1 MSSSSSS
8 AGSSSGLR
16 RRTLL
21 RGAVALGAATVLAAC
36 GGVSTG
42 GGGSG
47 AGGQAAF
54 PQRPVE
60 FIIPFAPGGS
70 TDLIGRAATKQIS
83 RPLGQSMVVVNK
95 AGAGGAVGTKEA
107 VDAAPDGYKVALAP
121 TSLFT
126 ITPLIRKEATGLDL
140 NRMEIVTGLTRENL
154 ALVVPKDSPFKTID
168 DVLAA
173 KGGRTITFGHSGV
186 GTGTQF
192 SALIM
197 LRQAGVNAKDVPFDG
212 SGPAVNALLG
222 KQIDMA
228 STQIAESIKQVQA
241 GQLRQLAVFSEQRS
255 PQLPDVPTVKE
266 KGIDLVV
273 DQVRFVA
280 APKGTPQ
287 AALDKLRTSFLE
299 STKDPAYEEFLKSNF
314 IERAE
319 VAGSEIRSKI
329 ERDSASYK
337 QFATRLGISP
347 Q

>member
-1 MSSSSSS
+1 MRSQT
-8 AGSSSGLR
+8 GVVG
-16 RRTLL
+16 RRTFL
-21 RGAVALGAATVLAAC
+21 RTASALGAAAVLSAC

-42 GGGSG
+42 GSGSG
-47 AGGQAAF
+47 SGGGAF

-83 RPLGQSMVVVNK
+83 GPLGQSMVVVNK
-95 AGAGGAVGTKEA
+95 PGAGGAVGTKEA
-107 VDAAPDGYKVALAP
+107 VDAAADGYKVALAP

-126 ITPLIRKEATGLDL
+126 ITPLIRKESTGLDL
-140 NRMEIVTGLTRENL
+140 AKMEIVTGLTRENL

-173 KGGRTITFGHSGV
+173 KGGRTLTFGHSGV

-192 SALIM
+192 SALV
-197 LRQAGVNAKDVPFDG
+197 LLKQAGVNAKDVPFDG

-280 APKGTPQ
+280 APKGTPPQ
-287 AALDKLRTSFLE
+287 ALDKLRTSFLQ

-319 VAGSEIRSKI
+319 VPGDQVRAKI
-329 ERDSASYK
+329 ERDSSAYK
-337 QFATRLGISP
+337 TFATRLGIAP